1 MLVFSNS
8 FLWFLLKILGNNMI
22 QLTLAQKL
30 AVWALPLL
38 FAITLHEVAH
48 GWVASWF
55 GDQTAR
61 LSGRLSLN
69 PLKHIDPIGTVLLPL
84 LMVAVSNFVFGWA
97 KPVPVDARNM
107 RNPRRD
113 IALTALAGPLANLL
127 MALVWGGIA
136 KVGLMLAVHD
146 DTWFG
151 VPLVYMGSAGVMINV
166 VLGVLNLLPL
176 PALDG
181 GRVLNSLLPPRM
193 AYRLSLLEP
202 YSFFIL
208 LLLLFSGLLNY
219 IMYPPIVFGINIVQ
233 RIFGLSLV

>member
-1 MLVFSNS
+1 
-8 FLWFLLKILGNNMI
+8 MI